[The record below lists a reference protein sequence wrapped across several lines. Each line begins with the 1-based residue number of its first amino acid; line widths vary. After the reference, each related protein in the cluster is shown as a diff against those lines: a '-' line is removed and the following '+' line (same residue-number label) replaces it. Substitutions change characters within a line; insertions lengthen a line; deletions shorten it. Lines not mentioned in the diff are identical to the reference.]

1 MIKLTHIKPTDPVRK
16 LRSQINN
23 MQYEIMDN
31 QPFVGLC
38 QNISI
43 NFYNVDTLVE
53 SVTASSLM
61 DEKLYALCFP
71 ESNGVFVAKVW
82 GSITVNEAPLTPWTK
97 AIIDIPAVKLPTRDA
112 VVATFVPPSHF
123 GFNRSGDPN
132 SMKLGPLAF
141 ATNNNNTDLN
151 NLSVTIAEHD
161 TTCDV
166 TLMSGVSDGIDS
178 SYAGLILNI

>member
-1 MIKLTHIKPTDPVRK
+1 MIELTNIKTTDKIRQ
-16 LRSQINN
+16 LRGQIND
-23 MQYEIMDN
+23 MQNEIMAD

-43 NFYNVDTLVE
+43 NFYHLDNLVE
-53 SVTASSLM
+53 SVTASSLET
-61 DEKLYALCFP
+61 EKLYALCFP
-71 ESNGVFVAKVW
+71 ESNGVFVANVW
-82 GSITVNEAPLTPWTK
+82 GSINVDPSPLNPWTK

-123 GFNRSGDPN
+123 GFNRFGDKN

-141 ATNNNNTDLN
+141 ATTNSQTDLV

-161 TTCDV
+161 TTCEV

-178 SYAGLILNI
+178 SYAGLILTI